1 MSYRLWTNFFR
12 AVSVPLIVGMFSALL
27 AQLFV
32 ALVVKLNDLLLIAP
46 ASRSLL
52 DDRTLVA
59 VTLAV
64 PTIGGLVV
72 GLIRHF
78 AGAHATHGPPEIIA
92 AVQTRSGNLPAR
104 SAWAS
109 ASSSLVSL
117 GSGATVGEYGPLVHM
132 GGSLGSALARLFRSD
147 VTTVNIA
154 IACGVA
160 SAISTVF
167 NAPIAGILFAHEV
180 ILRHFAPRA
189 FAPVALASIVGYIV
203 GNSMAVRQPLLAA
216 EQITTP
222 HFWEFGLFALL
233 GVAGAGLAIGF
244 MHAILFAA
252 RMARRIRRFE
262 PLKPTLAG
270 LVLGLTALALPEVM
284 GMGFELLRSV
294 TGGAMM
300 PVGALL
306 LIMSARLLATAMC
319 LGLGFTGGVFSPAM
333 VIGSLLGAVFGVA
346 LHQGLGLPVT
356 SSAIYAICG
365 MVAVTAPV
373 IGAPVTA
380 VVIVMEL
387 TGSYTLTIA
396 ALASV
401 AISNAMVSRLFG
413 RCLFDRQLRQRKLD
427 LSAGRTKAIL
437 EWRNIEPLI
446 STNFVSLRDDAGAD
460 QAREAMLD
468 KHLNQAFLVDGSGIY
483 QGSVMVKDVLR
494 GDPDRRAIES
504 RNRDDV
510 VMLEHLSIWRAMQRL
525 KRFDGESV
533 AVVDARGRLV
543 GALYASNLISAY
555 LDIQAD
561 LRAEEQIRA
570 E

>member
-1 MSYRLWTNFFR
+1 MLR
-12 AVSVPLIVGMFSALL
+12 ALSLPLIVGVLAALA

-32 ALVVKLNDLLLIAP
+32 ALVVKINNLLLIAP
-46 ASRSLL
+46 SGRALL
-52 DDRTLVA
+52 DDRTLVIM
-59 VTLAV
+59 TLAV
-64 PTIGGLVV
+64 PTVGGLVV

-78 AGAHATHGPPEIIA
+78 TGAHAAHGPAEIIA
-92 AVQTRSGNLPAR
+92 AVQTRSGELSAR

-117 GSGATVGEYGPLVHM
+117 GSGAAVGEYGPLVHM

-154 IACGVA
+154 IACGAA

-167 NAPIAGILFAHEV
+167 NAPIAGILFAHEI

-203 GNSMAVRQPLLAA
+203 GNSLAVRQPLLAV
-216 EQITTP
+216 EQIGTP
-222 HFWEFGLFALL
+222 RFWEFALFALL
-233 GVAGAGLAIGF
+233 GVAGAALAIVF
-244 MHAILFAA
+244 MHAILLATRA
-252 RMARRIRRFE
+252 GGRIRRFQV
-262 PLKPTLAG
+262 LKPAMAG
-270 LVLGLTALALPEVM
+270 LVLGLAALALPEVM
-284 GMGFELLRSV
+284 GMGFELLVSV
-294 TGGAMM
+294 TSGATM

-306 LIMSARLLATAMC
+306 LIMSARLAATAMC

-333 VIGSLLGAVFGVA
+333 VIGSLLGAVFGMA
-346 LHQGLGLPVT
+346 LHHGLGLPVT
-356 SSAIYAICG
+356 SSAVYAICG

-373 IGAPVTA
+373 IGAPVTT

-437 EWRNIEPLI
+437 EWRDIAPLI
-446 STNFVSLRDDAGAD
+446 SDSFIALRDDTGID

-468 KHLNQAFLVDGSGIY
+468 RHLHQAFLVDGNGIY
-483 QGSVMVKDVLR
+483 QGSVLVKDVLS
-494 GDPDRRAIES
+494 GDSDQPAIEL

-533 AVVDARGRLV
+533 AVVDDRGKLV
-543 GALYASNLISAY
+543 GALYSSRLISAY

>member
-1 MSYRLWTNFFR
+1 MLRVLSL
-12 AVSVPLIVGMFSALL
+12 PLIVGVLSALV
-27 AQLFV
+27 AQMFV

-46 ASRSLL
+46 SSRTLL
-52 DDRTLVA
+52 DDRTLLIA
-59 VTLAV
+59 TLAV
-64 PTIGGLVV
+64 PTVGGLVV

-78 AGAHATHGPPEIIA
+78 AGTHAGHGPAEIIA
-92 AVQTRSGNLPAR
+92 AVQTRSGELPAR

-147 VTTVNIA
+147 ITTVNVA

-167 NAPIAGILFAHEV
+167 NAPIAGILFAHEI

-189 FAPVALASIVGYIV
+189 FAPVALASISGYIV
-203 GNSMAVRQPLLAA
+203 GNSLAVRQPLLAA
-216 EQITTP
+216 EQIGTP
-222 HFWEFGLFALL
+222 QFWEFGLFVLL
-233 GVAGAGLAIGF
+233 GVAGAALAIAF
-244 MHAILFAA
+244 MHAILFATRSA
-252 RMARRIRRFE
+252 ARIRRLDM
-262 PLKPTLAG
+262 LKPALAG
-270 LVLGLTALALPEVM
+270 LVLGTAALALPEVM
-284 GMGFELLRSV
+284 GMGFDLLVSV
-294 TGGAMM
+294 TGGATL
-300 PVGALL
+300 PAGALL
-306 LIMSARLLATAMC
+306 LIMTARLLATAMC
-319 LGLGFTGGVFSPAM
+319 LGLGFTGGVFSPAL
-333 VIGSLLGAVFGVA
+333 VIGSLLGALFGVA

-356 SSAIYAICG
+356 DSAIYAICG

-387 TGSYTLTIA
+387 TGSYTLTLA

-401 AISNAMVSRLFG
+401 AISNSMVSRLFG

-437 EWRNIEPLI
+437 EWRDIAPLI
-446 STNFVSLRDDAGAD
+446 SANCISLPDDATVA

-468 KHLNQAFLVDGSGIY
+468 RHLHQAFLVDGNGIY
-483 QGSVMVKDVLR
+483 QGSVLVKDVLG
-494 GDPDRRAIES
+494 GDPDQPAIES

-533 AVVDARGRLV
+533 AVVDDRGKLV
-543 GALYASNLISAY
+543 GALYSSNLISAY
-555 LDIQAD
+555 LDTQTE

>member
-1 MSYRLWTNFFR
+1 MPGNRWTRSAR
-12 AVSVPLIVGMFSALL
+12 AVSLPLIVGVLSALV

-32 ALVVKLNDLLLIAP
+32 ALVVKLNDLLLVAP
-46 ASRSLL
+46 SSRSMF
-52 DDRTLVA
+52 DDQTLVIA
-59 VTLAV
+59 TLAV

-78 AGAHATHGPPEIIA
+78 GGAHAAHGPAEIIA
-92 AVQTRSGNLPAR
+92 AVQTRSGELPAR

-117 GSGATVGEYGPLVHM
+117 GSGAAVGEYGPLVHM
-132 GGSLGSALARLFRSD
+132 GGSLGSALARLFRSNI
-147 VTTVNIA
+147 TTVNIA

-167 NAPIAGILFAHEV
+167 NAPIAGILFAHEI

-189 FAPVALASIVGYIV
+189 FAPVALASIIGYIV
-203 GNSMAVRQPLLAA
+203 GNALTVRQPLLAA
-216 EQITTP
+216 EQIGTP
-222 HFWEFGLFALL
+222 QFWEFGLFAML

-244 MHAILFAA
+244 MHAILYATRAA
-252 RMARRIRRFE
+252 ARIRRFDV
-262 PLKPTLAG
+262 LKPALAG
-270 LVLGLTALALPEVM
+270 LVLGLAALALPEVM
-284 GMGFELLRSV
+284 GMGFDLLLSV
-294 TGGAMM
+294 TTGAMM

-306 LIMSARLLATAMC
+306 LILSARLLATAMC

-356 SSAIYAICG
+356 SSAVYAICG

-401 AISNAMVSRLFG
+401 AISNSMVSRLFG
-413 RCLFDRQLRQRKLD
+413 RCLFDRQLKQRKLD

-437 EWRNIEPLI
+437 EWRDIAPLVSSNFI
-446 STNFVSLRDDAGAD
+446 SLGDDASVE

-468 KHLNQAFLVDGSGIY
+468 RHLHQAFLIDGNGIY
-483 QGSVMVKDVLR
+483 QGSVRVKDVLS
-494 GDPDRRAIES
+494 GNPGQVAIEL

-533 AVVDARGRLV
+533 AVVDDRGKLV
-543 GALYASNLISAY
+543 GALYSSNLISAY
-555 LDIQAD
+555 LDTQAD
-561 LRAEEQIRA
+561 LRAEEQIKVD
-570 E
+570 

>member
-1 MSYRLWTNFFR
+1 MPGNRWTRSAR
-12 AVSVPLIVGMFSALL
+12 AVSLPLIVGVLSALV

-32 ALVVKLNDLLLIAP
+32 ALVVKLNELLLVAP
-46 ASRSLL
+46 SSRSMF
-52 DDRTLVA
+52 DDQTLVIA
-59 VTLAV
+59 TLAV

-72 GLIRHF
+72 GLLRHF
-78 AGAHATHGPPEIIA
+78 AGAHAAHGPAEIIA
-92 AVQTRSGNLPAR
+92 AVQTRSGELPAR

-117 GSGATVGEYGPLVHM
+117 GSGAAVGEYGPLVHM
-132 GGSLGSALARLFRSD
+132 GGSLGSALARLFRSNI
-147 VTTVNIA
+147 TTVNIA

-167 NAPIAGILFAHEV
+167 NAPIAGILFAHEI

-189 FAPVALASIVGYIV
+189 FAPVALASIIGYIV
-203 GNSMAVRQPLLAA
+203 GNALTVRQPLLAA
-216 EQITTP
+216 EQIGTP
-222 HFWEFGLFALL
+222 QFGEFGRFAML

-244 MHAILFAA
+244 MHAILYATRAA
-252 RMARRIRRFE
+252 ARIRRFDV
-262 PLKPTLAG
+262 LKPALAG
-270 LVLGLTALALPEVM
+270 LVLGLAALALPEVM
-284 GMGFELLRSV
+284 GLGLLLSV
-294 TGGAMM
+294 TTGAMM

-306 LIMSARLLATAMC
+306 LILAARLLATAMC

-401 AISNAMVSRLFG
+401 AISNSMVSRLFG
-413 RCLFDRQLRQRKLD
+413 RCLFDRQLKQRKLD

-437 EWRNIEPLI
+437 EWRDIAPLVSDNFI
-446 STNFVSLRDDAGAD
+446 SLDDDASAE

-468 KHLNQAFLVDGSGIY
+468 RHLHQAFLIDGNGIY
-483 QGSVMVKDVLR
+483 QGSVRVKDVLS
-494 GDPDRRAIES
+494 GDPGQVAIEL

-533 AVVDARGRLV
+533 AVVNDHGKLV
-543 GALYASNLISAY
+543 GALYSSNLISAY
-555 LDIQAD
+555 LDIQAA

>member
-1 MSYRLWTNFFR
+1 MPDSRWTISAR
-12 AVSVPLIVGMFSALL
+12 TVSLPLIVGVASALV

-32 ALVVKLNDLLLIAP
+32 ALVVKLNQLLLITP
-46 ASRSLL
+46 SSRSTI
-52 DDRTLVA
+52 DDEILIVA
-59 VTLAV
+59 TLAV

-78 AGAHATHGPPEIIA
+78 AGTHAAHGPPEIIA
-92 AVQTRSGNLPAR
+92 AVQTRSGELPAR

-117 GSGATVGEYGPLVHM
+117 GSGAAVGEYGPLVHM
-132 GGSLGSALARLFRSD
+132 GGSLGSALARVFRSD
-147 VTTVNIA
+147 VTTINIA

-160 SAISTVF
+160 AAISTVF
-167 NAPIAGILFAHEV
+167 NAPIAGILFAHEI

-189 FAPVALASIVGYIV
+189 FAPVALASIVGYVV
-203 GNSMAVRQPLLAA
+203 GNALAVRQPLLAI
-216 EQITTP
+216 EQIGTP
-222 HFWEFGLFALL
+222 QFWEFGLFAML

-244 MHAILFAA
+244 MHAILFATRA
-252 RMARRIRRFE
+252 AGRIRRFN
-262 PLKPTLAG
+262 PLKPALAG
-270 LVLGLTALALPEVM
+270 LVLGLAALALPEVV
-284 GMGFELLRSV
+284 GMGFDLLVSV
-294 TGGAMM
+294 TSGAMM

-306 LIMSARLLATAMC
+306 LILSARLLATAMC
-319 LGLGFTGGVFSPAM
+319 LGLGFTGGVFSPAL
-333 VIGSLLGAVFGVA
+333 VIGSLLGALFGVA
-346 LHQGLGLPVT
+346 LHHGLGLPVT
-356 SSAIYAICG
+356 NSAVYAICG
-365 MVAVTAPV
+365 MVAVAAPV

-401 AISNAMVSRLFG
+401 AISNSMVSRLFG

-437 EWRNIEPLI
+437 EWRDIEPLI
-446 STNFVSLRDDAGAD
+446 STNFISLGDDASVE
-460 QAREAMLD
+460 QARVAMLD
-468 KHLNQAFLVDGSGIY
+468 RHLHQAFLVDGNGIY
-483 QGSVMVKDVLR
+483 QGSVLVKDVL
-494 GDPDRRAIES
+494 GGHSGQPAIEL

-510 VMLEHLSIWRAMQRL
+510 VMMEHLSIWRAMQRL

-533 AVVDARGRLV
+533 AVVDERGKLV
-543 GALYASNLISAY
+543 GALYSSNLISAY
-555 LDIQAD
+555 LDTQAE
-561 LRAEEQIRA
+561 LRAEEQIRP

>member
-1 MSYRLWTNFFR
+1 MFDNRLSQFLR
-12 AVSVPLIVGMFSALL
+12 AGALPLIVGVLAALA

-32 ALVVKLNDLLLIAP
+32 ALVVKLNNLLLIAP
-46 ASRSLL
+46 SSRALLESQSLL
-52 DDRTLVA
+52 IM
-59 VTLAV
+59 TLAV
-64 PTIGGLVV
+64 PTAGGLVV

-78 AGAHATHGPPEIIA
+78 TGTHAAHGPAEIIA
-92 AVQTRSGNLPAR
+92 AVQTRSGELPAR

-117 GSGATVGEYGPLVHM
+117 GSGAAVGEYGPLVHM
-132 GGSLGSALARLFRSD
+132 GGSLGSALARLFRSNI
-147 VTTVNIA
+147 TTVNIA

-167 NAPIAGILFAHEV
+167 NAPIAGILFAHEI

-189 FAPVALASIVGYIV
+189 FAPVALASIIGYIV
-203 GNSMAVRQPLLAA
+203 GNALTVRQPLLAA
-216 EQITTP
+216 EQIGTP
-222 HFWEFGLFALL
+222 QFWEFGLFAML

-244 MHAILFAA
+244 MHAILYATRAA
-252 RMARRIRRFE
+252 ARIRRFDV
-262 PLKPTLAG
+262 LKPALAG
-270 LVLGLTALALPEVM
+270 LVLGLAALALPEVM
-284 GMGFELLRSV
+284 GFDLLLSV
-294 TGGAMM
+294 TTGAMM

-306 LIMSARLLATAMC
+306 LILAARLLATAMC

-356 SSAIYAICG
+356 SSAVYAICG

-401 AISNAMVSRLFG
+401 AISNSMVSRLFG
-413 RCLFDRQLRQRKLD
+413 RCLFDRQLKQRKLY

-437 EWRNIEPLI
+437 EWRDIAPLVSSNFI
-446 STNFVSLRDDAGAD
+446 SLGDDASVE

-468 KHLNQAFLVDGSGIY
+468 RHLHQAFLIYGNGIY
-483 QGSVMVKDVLR
+483 QGSVRVKDVLS
-494 GDPDRRAIES
+494 GDPGQVAIEL

-533 AVVDARGRLV
+533 AVVDDRGQLV
-543 GALYASNLISAY
+543 GALYSSNLISAY
-555 LDIQAD
+555 LDTQAD
-561 LRAEEQIRA
+561 LRAEEQIRVD
-570 E
+570 